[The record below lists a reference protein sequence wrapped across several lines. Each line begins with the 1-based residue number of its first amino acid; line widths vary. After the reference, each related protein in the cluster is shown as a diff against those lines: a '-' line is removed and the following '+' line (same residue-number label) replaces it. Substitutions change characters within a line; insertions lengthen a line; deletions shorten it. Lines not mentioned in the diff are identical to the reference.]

1 MRSIEILVH
10 LVGPVVKHKPF
21 HCCGAL
27 ALRRRAV
34 RLETMTQR
42 HPHSMTHKAH
52 EKMHHE
58 IAEAQQ
64 KGIKHENHENFHTVA
79 GIYNSVGR
87 YLCRKRA
94 NHGLIA

>member
-1 MRSIEILVH
+1 
-10 LVGPVVKHKPF
+10 
-21 HCCGAL
+21 
-27 ALRRRAV
+27 
-34 RLETMTQR
+34 
-42 HPHSMTHKAH
+42 MTHETH

-64 KGIKHENHENFHTVA
+64 KVIKHENHENFHTVA

>member
-1 MRSIEILVH
+1 
-10 LVGPVVKHKPF
+10 
-21 HCCGAL
+21 
-27 ALRRRAV
+27 
-34 RLETMTQR
+34 
-42 HPHSMTHKAH
+42 MTHEAH

-79 GIYNSVGR
+79 GIYNTVGR